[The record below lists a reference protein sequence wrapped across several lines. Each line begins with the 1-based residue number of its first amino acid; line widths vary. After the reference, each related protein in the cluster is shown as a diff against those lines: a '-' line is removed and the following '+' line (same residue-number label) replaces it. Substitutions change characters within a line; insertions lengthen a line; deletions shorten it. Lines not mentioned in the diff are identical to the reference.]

1 MTKRRRDQFE
11 RQTVVDTQ
19 TVAALTGATGGSLG
33 IVQTLVEQEL
43 GDEREQNRK
52 HPRRPTEVRR
62 EQRRLHTTFSVG
74 NKDAV
79 ERIRNLADQ
88 WNMYTNNGSPDI
100 SGVVEYLLLPRLEAA
115 EQGEIEPPD
124 QPMRSSNNGKRSGEM
139 WF

>member
-43 GDEREQNRK
+43 GDEREQERK
-52 HPRRPTEVRR
+52 HPRHPSEVKRQTRR
-62 EQRRLHTTFSVG
+62 YHMTFSVEHG
-74 NKDAV
+74 DAV
-79 ERIRNLADQ
+79 DRLRDLARQ
-88 WNMYTNNGSPDI
+88 WELYTNNGALNI
-100 SGVVEYLLLPRLEAA
+100 SGVVEHLLMPQLRRAEAGA
-115 EQGEIEPPD
+115 IAPPNGDSKNEQVEVGGE
-124 QPMRSSNNGKRSGEM
+124 Q